1 MKWYKVEDY
10 PVGSD
15 EYVLVS
21 TNHTQNRTHTG
32 CIVAKLVEGLCGGRL
47 WDNGLGVRF
56 SASLTDRWCHI
67 NLPGD

>member
-21 TNHTQNRTHTG
+21 PKYSNKR
-32 CIVAKLVEGLCGGRL
+32 CARDCFLAKKQGKY
-47 WDNGLGVRF
+47 WLGKTEECYIDT
-56 SASLTDRWCHI
+56 TDRWCHI
-67 NLPGD
+67 ELPYA

>member
-21 TNHTQNRTHTG
+21 TNRTRAG
-32 CIVAKLVEGLCGGRL
+32 CVVAKLVVDGLLDDKL
-47 WDNGLGVRF
+47 WDTGLGVRIL
-56 SASLTDRWCHI
+56 ALLTDRWCHI
-67 NLPGD
+67 ELWED